1 MQRPLKIV
9 FLDAQTLGSDI
20 SLAPVASLGE
30 FVSYPSTKPE
40 EVFDRIAGFDVVITN
55 KVWMGKE
62 QIDSNP
68 ALKLI
73 CVAAT
78 GTNNVDTAY
87 AATKGI
93 PVRNAVD
100 YSTESVTQV
109 TWMHILNLVGQARWF
124 DGYVKD
130 GSYSASGC
138 FTNANVPFFELKG
151 KTFGTVGLGN
161 IGSRVAGVAEAFG
174 MKVLYYPTS
183 GKPHSDRYEADT
195 DLHHFLS
202 RCDVVSVHCP
212 LNDRTNGLI
221 GYDALAQMKRSAVI
235 VNMGRGGII
244 VEEDLA
250 RGPQGHARQDCR
262 RHHRGGRPRPRTGR
276 GSHRRRGSR
285 RVHEGTPARQPSLPP
300 SATPRADAAHAARR
314 LGQPRSSRMPG
325 PQDRGQYPPYI

>member
-1 MQRPLKIV
+1 MLKIV

-20 SLAPVASLGE
+20 SLAPVSDLGDY
-30 FVSYPSTKPE
+30 VSYPFTKPE
-40 EVFDRIAGFDVVITN
+40 DVLSRIAGFDVVITN

-62 QIDSNP
+62 QIDASP

-87 AATKGI
+87 AASKGI

-109 TWMHILNLVGQARWF
+109 TWMHILNLVGKARYF
-124 DGYVKD
+124 DDYVKD
-130 GSYSASGC
+130 GSYSTSGC
-138 FTNANVPFFELKG
+138 FTNATVPFFELRG
-151 KTFGTVGLGN
+151 KTYGTVGLGN

-195 DLHHFLS
+195 DLDSFLS

-212 LNDRTNGLI
+212 LNERTNGLI
-221 GYDALAQMKRSAVI
+221 GYRQLARMKRSAVI
-235 VNMGRGGII
+235 VNMGRGGIV
-244 VEEDLA
+244 VEADLA
-250 RGPQGHARQDCR
+250 RALDEGLIAGAATDVFTKEPLPSGHPYLKMQHPERLLLTPHIGWASREARICLVDKI
-262 RHHRGGRPRPRTGR
+262 
-276 GSHRRRGSR
+276 
-285 RVHEGTPARQPSLPP
+285 
-300 SATPRADAAHAARR
+300 AANIKDIFN
-314 LGQPRSSRMPG
+314 L
-325 PQDRGQYPPYI
+325 

>member
-1 MQRPLKIV
+1 MLKIV

-20 SLAPVASLGE
+20 SLAPVSDLGDY
-30 FVSYPSTKPE
+30 VSYPFTKPE
-40 EVFDRIAGFDVVITN
+40 DVLSRIAGFDVVITN

-62 QIDSNP
+62 QIDASP

-87 AATKGI
+87 AASKGI

-109 TWMHILNLVGQARWF
+109 TWMHILNLVGKARYF
-124 DGYVKD
+124 DDYVKD

-138 FTNANVPFFELKG
+138 FTNATVPFFELRG
-151 KTFGTVGLGN
+151 KTYGTVGLGN
-161 IGSRVAGVAEAFG
+161 IGSRVSAVAEAFG

-195 DLHHFLS
+195 DLDSFLS

-212 LNDRTNGLI
+212 LNERTNGLI
-221 GYDALAQMKRSAVI
+221 GYGQLARMKRSAVI
-235 VNMGRGGII
+235 VNMGRGGIV
-244 VEEDLA
+244 VEADLA
-250 RGPQGHARQDCR
+250 RALDEGLIAGAATDVFTKEPLPSGHPYLKMQHPERLLLTPHIGWASREARICLVDKI
-262 RHHRGGRPRPRTGR
+262 
-276 GSHRRRGSR
+276 
-285 RVHEGTPARQPSLPP
+285 
-300 SATPRADAAHAARR
+300 AANIKDIFN
-314 LGQPRSSRMPG
+314 L
-325 PQDRGQYPPYI
+325 

>member
-1 MQRPLKIV
+1 MLKIV

-20 SLAPVASLGE
+20 SLAPVSDLGDY
-30 FVSYPSTKPE
+30 VSYPFTKPE
-40 EVFDRIAGFDVVITN
+40 DVLSRIAGFDVVITN

-62 QIDSNP
+62 QIDASP

-87 AATKGI
+87 AASKGI

-109 TWMHILNLVGQARWF
+109 TWMHILNLVGKARYF
-124 DGYVKD
+124 DDYVKD

-138 FTNANVPFFELKG
+138 FTNATVPFFELRG
-151 KTFGTVGLGN
+151 KTYGTVGLGN
-161 IGSRVAGVAEAFG
+161 IGSRVSAVAEAFG

-195 DLHHFLS
+195 DLDSFLS

-212 LNDRTNGLI
+212 LNERTNGLI
-221 GYDALAQMKRSAVI
+221 GYEQLARMKRSAVI
-235 VNMGRGGII
+235 VNMGRGGIV
-244 VEEDLA
+244 VEADLA
-250 RGPQGHARQDCR
+250 RALDEGLIAGAATDVFTKEPLPSGHPYLKMKHRERLLLTPHIGWASREARICLVDKI
-262 RHHRGGRPRPRTGR
+262 
-276 GSHRRRGSR
+276 
-285 RVHEGTPARQPSLPP
+285 
-300 SATPRADAAHAARR
+300 AANIKDIFN
-314 LGQPRSSRMPG
+314 L
-325 PQDRGQYPPYI
+325 

>member
-1 MQRPLKIV
+1 MLKIV
-9 FLDAQTLGSDI
+9 FLDAQTLGNDI

-30 FVSYPSTKPE
+30 YVSYPSTRPE

-62 QIDSNP
+62 QMDASP
-68 ALKLI
+68 DLKLI

-87 AATKGI
+87 AAAKGI

-124 DGYVKD
+124 DDYVKD

-195 DLHHFLS
+195 DLHRFLS

-212 LNDRTNGLI
+212 LNERTKGLI

-250 RGPQGHARQDCR
+250 RALDEGLIAGAAADVFTKEPLPADHPFLHLQHPERLLLTPHIGWASREARECLVRKIADNI
-262 RHHRGGRPRPRTGR
+262 
-276 GSHRRRGSR
+276 
-285 RVHEGTPARQPSLPP
+285 RQ
-300 SATPRADAAHAARR
+300 TFEN
-314 LGQPRSSRMPG
+314 Q
-325 PQDRGQYPPYI
+325 

>member
-1 MQRPLKIV
+1 MLKIV
-9 FLDAQTLGSDI
+9 FLDAQTLGNDI

-30 FVSYPSTKPE
+30 YVSYPSTRPE

-62 QIDSNP
+62 QMDASP

-87 AATKGI
+87 AASKGI

-109 TWMHILNLVGQARWF
+109 TWMHILSLVGKARYF
-124 DGYVKD
+124 DEYVK
-130 GSYSASGC
+130 GGAYSASGC
-138 FTNANVPFFELKG
+138 FTNAVEPFFELKG

-161 IGSRVAGVAEAFG
+161 IGSRVAGIAEAFG

-195 DLHHFLS
+195 DLFRFLS

-212 LNDRTNGLI
+212 LNERTNGLI
-221 GYDALAQMKRSAVI
+221 GYEALKRMKPGGFI

-244 VEEDLA
+244 VEADLA
-250 RGPQGHARQDCR
+250 RALDEGVIAGAAVDVFTREPLPADHPYLHLLHPERLLLTPHIGWASREARICLV
-262 RHHRGGRPRPRTGR
+262 GKIAENIKNTFG
-276 GSHRRRGSR
+276 
-285 RVHEGTPARQPSLPP
+285 
-300 SATPRADAAHAARR
+300 
-314 LGQPRSSRMPG
+314 
-325 PQDRGQYPPYI
+325 IN

>member
-1 MQRPLKIV
+1 MLKIV

-20 SLAPVASLGE
+20 SLAPVSDLGDY
-30 FVSYPSTKPE
+30 VSYPFTKPE
-40 EVFDRIAGFDVVITN
+40 DVLSRIAGFDVVITN

-62 QIDSNP
+62 QIDASP

-87 AATKGI
+87 AASKGI

-109 TWMHILNLVGQARWF
+109 TWMHILNLVGKARYF
-124 DGYVKD
+124 DDYVKD

-138 FTNANVPFFELKG
+138 FTNATVPFFELRG
-151 KTFGTVGLGN
+151 KTYGTVGLGN
-161 IGSRVAGVAEAFG
+161 IGSRVSAVAEAFG

-195 DLHHFLS
+195 DLDSFLS

-212 LNDRTNGLI
+212 LNERTNGLI
-221 GYDALAQMKRSAVI
+221 GYEQLTRMKRSAVI
-235 VNMGRGGII
+235 VNMGRGGIV
-244 VEEDLA
+244 VEADLA
-250 RGPQGHARQDCR
+250 RALDEGLIAGAATDVFTKEPLPSGHPYLKMKHRERLLLTPHIGWASREARICLVDKI
-262 RHHRGGRPRPRTGR
+262 
-276 GSHRRRGSR
+276 
-285 RVHEGTPARQPSLPP
+285 
-300 SATPRADAAHAARR
+300 AANIKDIFN
-314 LGQPRSSRMPG
+314 L
-325 PQDRGQYPPYI
+325 

>member
-1 MQRPLKIV
+1 MLKIV
-9 FLDAQTLGSDI
+9 FLDAQTLGNDI

-30 FVSYPSTKPE
+30 YVSYPSTRPE

-62 QIDSNP
+62 QIDSSS

-87 AATKGI
+87 AASKGI

-109 TWMHILNLVGQARWF
+109 TWMHILSLVGKARYF
-124 DGYVKD
+124 DDYVK
-130 GSYSASGC
+130 GGAYSASGC
-138 FTNANVPFFELKG
+138 FTNAVEPFFELKG

-161 IGSRVAGVAEAFG
+161 IGSRVAGIAEAFG
-174 MKVLYYPTS
+174 MKVLYHPTS

-195 DLHHFLS
+195 DLFRFLS

-212 LNDRTNGLI
+212 LNERTNGLI
-221 GYDALAQMKRSAVI
+221 GYEALTRMKPGSFI

-244 VEEDLA
+244 VEADLA
-250 RGPQGHARQDCR
+250 RALDEGEIAGAAVDVFTREPLPADHPYLHLLHPERLLLTPHIGWASREARICLV
-262 RHHRGGRPRPRTGR
+262 GKIAENIKNTFG
-276 GSHRRRGSR
+276 
-285 RVHEGTPARQPSLPP
+285 
-300 SATPRADAAHAARR
+300 
-314 LGQPRSSRMPG
+314 
-325 PQDRGQYPPYI
+325 IN

>member
-1 MQRPLKIV
+1 MLKIV

-20 SLAPVASLGE
+20 SLAPVSDLGDY
-30 FVSYPSTKPE
+30 VSYPFTKPE
-40 EVFDRIAGFDVVITN
+40 DVFERIAGFDVVITN

-62 QIDSNP
+62 QIDASP

-87 AATKGI
+87 AASKGI

-109 TWMHILNLVGQARWF
+109 TWMHILNLVGKARYF
-124 DGYVKD
+124 DDYVKD
-130 GSYSASGC
+130 GSYSTSGC
-138 FTNANVPFFELKG
+138 FTNATVPFFELRG
-151 KTFGTVGLGN
+151 KTYGTVGLGN

-195 DLHHFLS
+195 DLDSFFS

-212 LNDRTNGLI
+212 LNERTNGLI
-221 GYDALAQMKRSAVI
+221 GYGQLARMKRSAVI
-235 VNMGRGGII
+235 VNMGRGGIV
-244 VEEDLA
+244 VEADLA
-250 RGPQGHARQDCR
+250 RALDEGLIAGAATDVFTKEPLPSGHPYLKMQHPERLLLTPHIGWASREARICLVDKI
-262 RHHRGGRPRPRTGR
+262 
-276 GSHRRRGSR
+276 
-285 RVHEGTPARQPSLPP
+285 
-300 SATPRADAAHAARR
+300 AANIKDIFN
-314 LGQPRSSRMPG
+314 L
-325 PQDRGQYPPYI
+325 

>member
-1 MQRPLKIV
+1 MLKIV
-9 FLDAQTLGSDI
+9 FLDAQTLGNDV

-30 FVSYPSTKPE
+30 YVSYPSTRPE

-62 QIDSNP
+62 QMDSSP

-87 AATKGI
+87 AAEKGI

-109 TWMHILNLVGQARWF
+109 TWMHILGLVGQARYF

-130 GSYSASGC
+130 GSYSVSGC
-138 FTNANVPFFELKG
+138 FTNAAVPFFELRG

-195 DLHHFLS
+195 DLRSFLS

-212 LNDRTNGLI
+212 LNERTNGLI

-244 VEEDLA
+244 VEADLA
-250 RGPQGHARQDCR
+250 RALDEGLIAGAAADVFTKEPMPADHPFLHLRHPERLLLTPHIGWASREARECLIR
-262 RHHRGGRPRPRTGR
+262 KIAENITK
-276 GSHRRRGSR
+276 
-285 RVHEGTPARQPSLPP
+285 TFNL
-300 SATPRADAAHAARR
+300 
-314 LGQPRSSRMPG
+314 
-325 PQDRGQYPPYI
+325 

>member
-1 MQRPLKIV
+1 MLKIV

-20 SLAPVASLGE
+20 SLAPVSDLGDY
-30 FVSYPSTKPE
+30 VSYPFTKPE
-40 EVFDRIAGFDVVITN
+40 DVLSRIAGFDVVITN

-62 QIDSNP
+62 QIDASP

-87 AATKGI
+87 AASKGI

-109 TWMHILNLVGQARWF
+109 TWMHILNLVGKARYF
-124 DGYVKD
+124 DDYVKD

-138 FTNANVPFFELKG
+138 FTNATVPFFELRG
-151 KTFGTVGLGN
+151 KTYGTVGLGN
-161 IGSRVAGVAEAFG
+161 IGSRVSAVAEAFG

-195 DLHHFLS
+195 DLDSFLS

-212 LNDRTNGLI
+212 LNERTNGLI
-221 GYDALAQMKRSAVI
+221 GYEQLTRMKRSAVI
-235 VNMGRGGII
+235 VNMGRGGIV
-244 VEEDLA
+244 VEADLA
-250 RGPQGHARQDCR
+250 RALDEGLIAGAATDVFTKEPLPSGHPYLKMQHPERLLLTPHIGWASREARICLVDKI
-262 RHHRGGRPRPRTGR
+262 
-276 GSHRRRGSR
+276 
-285 RVHEGTPARQPSLPP
+285 
-300 SATPRADAAHAARR
+300 AANIKDIFN
-314 LGQPRSSRMPG
+314 L
-325 PQDRGQYPPYI
+325 

>member
-1 MQRPLKIV
+1 MLKIV

-20 SLAPVASLGE
+20 SLAPVSDLGDY
-30 FVSYPSTKPE
+30 VSYPFTKPE
-40 EVFDRIAGFDVVITN
+40 DVFERIAGFDVVITN

-62 QIDSNP
+62 QIDASP

-87 AATKGI
+87 AASKGI

-109 TWMHILNLVGQARWF
+109 TWMHILNLVGKARYF
-124 DGYVKD
+124 DDFVKD
-130 GSYSASGC
+130 GSYSTSGC
-138 FTNANVPFFELKG
+138 FTNATVPFFELRG
-151 KTFGTVGLGN
+151 KTYGTVGLGN

-195 DLHHFLS
+195 DLDSFLS

-212 LNDRTNGLI
+212 LNERTNGLI
-221 GYDALAQMKRSAVI
+221 GYGQLARMKRSAVI
-235 VNMGRGGII
+235 VNMGRGGIV
-244 VEEDLA
+244 VEADLA
-250 RGPQGHARQDCR
+250 RALDESLIAGAAADVFTKEPLPSGHPYLKMQHPERLLLTPHIGWASREARICLVDKI
-262 RHHRGGRPRPRTGR
+262 
-276 GSHRRRGSR
+276 
-285 RVHEGTPARQPSLPP
+285 
-300 SATPRADAAHAARR
+300 AANIKDIFN
-314 LGQPRSSRMPG
+314 L
-325 PQDRGQYPPYI
+325 

>member
-1 MQRPLKIV
+1 MLKIV

-20 SLAPVASLGE
+20 SLAPVSDLGDY
-30 FVSYPSTKPE
+30 VSYPFTKPE
-40 EVFDRIAGFDVVITN
+40 DVLSRIAGFDVVITN

-62 QIDSNP
+62 QIDASP

-87 AATKGI
+87 AVSKGI

-109 TWMHILNLVGQARWF
+109 TWMHILNLVGKARYF
-124 DGYVKD
+124 DDYVKD

-138 FTNANVPFFELKG
+138 FTNATVPFFELRG
-151 KTFGTVGLGN
+151 KTYGTVGLGN
-161 IGSRVAGVAEAFG
+161 IGSRVSAVAEAFG

-195 DLHHFLS
+195 DLDSFLS

-212 LNDRTNGLI
+212 LNERTNGLI
-221 GYDALAQMKRSAVI
+221 GYGQLARMKRSAVI
-235 VNMGRGGII
+235 VNMGRGGIV
-244 VEEDLA
+244 VEADLA
-250 RGPQGHARQDCR
+250 RALDEGLIAGAATDVFTKEPLPSGHPYLKMQHPERLLLTPHIGWASREARICLVDKI
-262 RHHRGGRPRPRTGR
+262 
-276 GSHRRRGSR
+276 
-285 RVHEGTPARQPSLPP
+285 
-300 SATPRADAAHAARR
+300 AANIKDIFN
-314 LGQPRSSRMPG
+314 L
-325 PQDRGQYPPYI
+325 

>member
-1 MQRPLKIV
+1 MLKIV

-20 SLAPVASLGE
+20 SLAPVSDLGDY
-30 FVSYPSTKPE
+30 VSYPFTKPE
-40 EVFDRIAGFDVVITN
+40 DVLSRIAGFDVVITN

-62 QIDSNP
+62 QINASP

-87 AATKGI
+87 AASKGI

-109 TWMHILNLVGQARWF
+109 TWMHILNLVGKARYF
-124 DGYVKD
+124 DDYVKD

-138 FTNANVPFFELKG
+138 FTNATVPFFELRG
-151 KTFGTVGLGN
+151 KTYGTVGLGN
-161 IGSRVAGVAEAFG
+161 IGSRVSAVAEAFG

-195 DLHHFLS
+195 DLDSFLS

-212 LNDRTNGLI
+212 LNERTSGLI
-221 GYDALAQMKRSAVI
+221 GYGQLARMKRSAVI
-235 VNMGRGGII
+235 VNMGRGGIV
-244 VEEDLA
+244 VEADLA
-250 RGPQGHARQDCR
+250 RALDEGLIAGAATDVFTKEPLPSGHPYLTMQHPERLLLTPHIGWASREARICLVDKI
-262 RHHRGGRPRPRTGR
+262 
-276 GSHRRRGSR
+276 
-285 RVHEGTPARQPSLPP
+285 
-300 SATPRADAAHAARR
+300 AANIKDIFN
-314 LGQPRSSRMPG
+314 L
-325 PQDRGQYPPYI
+325 

>member
-1 MQRPLKIV
+1 MLKIV

-20 SLAPVASLGE
+20 SLAPVSDLGDY
-30 FVSYPSTKPE
+30 VSYPFTKPE
-40 EVFDRIAGFDVVITN
+40 DVFERIAGFDVVITN

-62 QIDSNP
+62 QIDASP

-87 AATKGI
+87 AASKGI

-109 TWMHILNLVGQARWF
+109 TWMHILNLVGKARYF
-124 DGYVKD
+124 DDYVKD

-138 FTNANVPFFELKG
+138 FTNATVPFFELRG
-151 KTFGTVGLGN
+151 KTYGTVGLGN
-161 IGSRVAGVAEAFG
+161 IGSRVSAVAEAFG

-195 DLHHFLS
+195 DLDSFLS

-212 LNDRTNGLI
+212 LNERTNGLI
-221 GYDALAQMKRSAVI
+221 GYEQLARMKRSAVI
-235 VNMGRGGII
+235 VNMGRGGIV
-244 VEEDLA
+244 VEADLA
-250 RGPQGHARQDCR
+250 RALDEGLIAGAATDVFTKEPLPSGHPYLKMQHPERLLLTPHIGWASREARICLVDKI
-262 RHHRGGRPRPRTGR
+262 
-276 GSHRRRGSR
+276 
-285 RVHEGTPARQPSLPP
+285 
-300 SATPRADAAHAARR
+300 AANIKDIFN
-314 LGQPRSSRMPG
+314 L
-325 PQDRGQYPPYI
+325 

>member
-1 MQRPLKIV
+1 MQRTLKIV
-9 FLDAQTLGSDI
+9 FLDAQTLGDDV

-30 FVSYPSTKPE
+30 YVSYPSTRPE

-55 KVWMGKE
+55 KVWMGRE
-62 QIDSNP
+62 QMDSSP

-78 GTNNVDTAY
+78 GTNNVDTVY
-87 AATKGI
+87 AAEKGI
-93 PVRNAVD
+93 PVLNAVD

-109 TWMHILNLVGQARWF
+109 TWMHILGLVGKARYF

-138 FTNANVPFFELKG
+138 FTDASVPFFELRG

-161 IGSRVAGVAEAFG
+161 IGSRVAAVAEAFG

-183 GKPHSDRYEADT
+183 GRPHSDRYEADT
-195 DLHHFLS
+195 DLCSFLS

-212 LNDRTNGLI
+212 LNDRTKGLI

-250 RGPQGHARQDCR
+250 RALDEGLVAGAAADVFTKEPMPADHPFLHLQHPERLSLTPHIGWASREARECLIRKIAENIQK
-262 RHHRGGRPRPRTGR
+262 TF
-276 GSHRRRGSR
+276 
-285 RVHEGTPARQPSLPP
+285 T
-300 SATPRADAAHAARR
+300 
-314 LGQPRSSRMPG
+314 
-325 PQDRGQYPPYI
+325 I

>member
-1 MQRPLKIV
+1 MLKIV

-20 SLAPVASLGE
+20 SLAPVASLGHY
-30 FVSYPSTKPE
+30 VSYPSTKPE

-62 QIDSNP
+62 QMDSNP
-68 ALKLI
+68 SLKLI

-87 AATKGI
+87 AAAKGI

-109 TWMHILNLVGQARWF
+109 TWMHILNLVGKARYF

-138 FTNANVPFFELKG
+138 FTNAAEPFSELRG
-151 KTFGTVGLGN
+151 KTFGTVGLGH
-161 IGSRVAGVAEAFG
+161 IGSRVAAVAEAFG

-183 GKPHSDRYEADT
+183 GQPHSDRYEADT
-195 DLHHFLS
+195 DLHSFLS

-212 LNDRTNGLI
+212 LNERTNGLI
-221 GYDALAQMKRSAVI
+221 GYAALEKMKRSAVI
-235 VNMGRGGII
+235 VNMGRGGIV
-244 VEEDLA
+244 VEADLCRALEEGLIAGAATDVFTKEPLPADHPYLKLQHPERLLLTPHIGWASREA
-250 RGPQGHARQDCR
+250 RICLVEKIAENIR
-262 RHHRGGRPRPRTGR
+262 RAF
-276 GSHRRRGSR
+276 
-285 RVHEGTPARQPSLPP
+285 E
-300 SATPRADAAHAARR
+300 
-314 LGQPRSSRMPG
+314 
-325 PQDRGQYPPYI
+325 IN

>member
-1 MQRPLKIV
+1 MLKIV
-9 FLDAQTLGSDI
+9 FLDAQTLGNDV

-30 FVSYPSTKPE
+30 YVSYPATKPE

-62 QIDSNP
+62 QMDSSP

-87 AATKGI
+87 AAEKGI

-109 TWMHILNLVGQARWF
+109 TWMHILGLVGQARYF
-124 DGYVKD
+124 DAYVKD

-138 FTNANVPFFELKG
+138 FTNAAVPFFELRG

-161 IGSRVAGVAEAFG
+161 IGTRVAGVAEAFG

-195 DLHHFLS
+195 DLNSFLS

-212 LNDRTNGLI
+212 LNDRTRGLI
-221 GYDALAQMKRSAVI
+221 GYADLARMKRSAVI

-250 RGPQGHARQDCR
+250 RALDEGLVAGAAADVFTKEPMPADHPFLHLQHPERLLLTPHIGWASREARECLIR
-262 RHHRGGRPRPRTGR
+262 KIAENITK
-276 GSHRRRGSR
+276 
-285 RVHEGTPARQPSLPP
+285 TFNL
-300 SATPRADAAHAARR
+300 
-314 LGQPRSSRMPG
+314 
-325 PQDRGQYPPYI
+325 

>member
-1 MQRPLKIV
+1 MLKIV
-9 FLDAQTLGSDI
+9 FLDAQTLGNDV

-30 FVSYPSTKPE
+30 YVSYPSTRPE

-55 KVWMGKE
+55 RVWMGKE
-62 QIDSNP
+62 QMDSSP

-87 AATKGI
+87 AAEKGI

-109 TWMHILNLVGQARWF
+109 TWMHILGLVGQARYF

-138 FTNANVPFFELKG
+138 FTNAAVPFFELRG

-195 DLHHFLS
+195 DLRSFLS

-212 LNDRTNGLI
+212 LNERTNGLI

-244 VEEDLA
+244 VEADLA
-250 RGPQGHARQDCR
+250 RALDEGLIAGAAADVFTKEPMPADHPFLHLRHPERLLLTPHIGWASREARECLIR
-262 RHHRGGRPRPRTGR
+262 KIAENITK
-276 GSHRRRGSR
+276 
-285 RVHEGTPARQPSLPP
+285 TFNL
-300 SATPRADAAHAARR
+300 
-314 LGQPRSSRMPG
+314 
-325 PQDRGQYPPYI
+325 

>member
-1 MQRPLKIV
+1 MLKIV

-20 SLAPVASLGE
+20 SLAPVSDLGDY
-30 FVSYPSTKPE
+30 VSYPFTKPE
-40 EVFDRIAGFDVVITN
+40 DVFERIAGFDVVITN

-62 QIDSNP
+62 QIDASP

-87 AATKGI
+87 AASKGI

-109 TWMHILNLVGQARWF
+109 TWMHILNLVGKARYF
-124 DGYVKD
+124 DDYVKD
-130 GSYSASGC
+130 GSYSTSGC
-138 FTNANVPFFELKG
+138 FTNATVPFFELRG
-151 KTFGTVGLGN
+151 KTYGTVGLGN

-195 DLHHFLS
+195 DLDSFLS

-212 LNDRTNGLI
+212 LNERTNGLI
-221 GYDALAQMKRSAVI
+221 GYGQLARMKRSAVI
-235 VNMGRGGII
+235 VNMGRGGIV
-244 VEEDLA
+244 VEADLA
-250 RGPQGHARQDCR
+250 RALDEGLIAGAATDVFTKEPLPADHPYLKMQHPERLLLTPHIGWASREARICL
-262 RHHRGGRPRPRTGR
+262 
-276 GSHRRRGSR
+276 
-285 RVHEGTPARQPSLPP
+285 VEKI
-300 SATPRADAAHAARR
+300 AANIKETFH
-314 LGQPRSSRMPG
+314 L
-325 PQDRGQYPPYI
+325 

>member
-1 MQRPLKIV
+1 MLKIV

-20 SLAPVASLGE
+20 SLAPVSDLGDY
-30 FVSYPSTKPE
+30 VCYPFTRPE
-40 EVFDRIAGFDVVITN
+40 DVFERIAGFDVVITN

-62 QIDSNP
+62 QIDSSP

-87 AATKGI
+87 AASKGI

-109 TWMHILNLVGQARWF
+109 TWMHILNLVGKARYF
-124 DGYVKD
+124 DDYVKD

-138 FTNANVPFFELKG
+138 FTNATVPFFELRG
-151 KTFGTVGLGN
+151 KTYGTVGLGN
-161 IGSRVAGVAEAFG
+161 IGSRVSAVAEAFG

-195 DLHHFLS
+195 DLDSFLS

-212 LNDRTNGLI
+212 LNERTNGLI
-221 GYDALAQMKRSAVI
+221 GYDRLARMKRSAVI
-235 VNMGRGGII
+235 VNMGRGGIV
-244 VEEDLA
+244 VEADLA
-250 RGPQGHARQDCR
+250 RALDEGLIAGAATDVFTKEPLPSGHPYLTMQHPERLLLTPHIGWASREARICLVDKI
-262 RHHRGGRPRPRTGR
+262 
-276 GSHRRRGSR
+276 
-285 RVHEGTPARQPSLPP
+285 
-300 SATPRADAAHAARR
+300 AANIKETFN
-314 LGQPRSSRMPG
+314 L
-325 PQDRGQYPPYI
+325 

>member
-1 MQRPLKIV
+1 MLKIV
-9 FLDAQTLGSDI
+9 FLDAQTLGNDI

-30 FVSYPSTKPE
+30 YVSYPSTRPE
-40 EVFDRIAGFDVVITN
+40 EVFDRLAGFDVVITN

-62 QIDSNP
+62 QIDSSS

-87 AATKGI
+87 AASKGI

-109 TWMHILNLVGQARWF
+109 TWMHILSLVGKARYF
-124 DGYVKD
+124 DDYVK
-130 GSYSASGC
+130 GGAYSASGC
-138 FTNANVPFFELKG
+138 FTNAVEPFFELKG

-161 IGSRVAGVAEAFG
+161 IGSRVAGIAEAFG

-195 DLHHFLS
+195 DLFRFLS

-212 LNDRTNGLI
+212 LNERTNGLI
-221 GYDALAQMKRSAVI
+221 GYEALTRMKPGSFI

-244 VEEDLA
+244 VEADLA
-250 RGPQGHARQDCR
+250 RALDEGEIAGAAVDVFTREPLQADHPYLHLLHPERLLLTPHIGWASREARICLV
-262 RHHRGGRPRPRTGR
+262 GKIAENIKNTFG
-276 GSHRRRGSR
+276 
-285 RVHEGTPARQPSLPP
+285 
-300 SATPRADAAHAARR
+300 
-314 LGQPRSSRMPG
+314 
-325 PQDRGQYPPYI
+325 IN

>member
-1 MQRPLKIV
+1 MLKIV

-30 FVSYPSTKPE
+30 YVSYPSTKPE

-62 QIDSNP
+62 QMDSSP

-87 AATKGI
+87 AASKGI

-109 TWMHILNLVGQARWF
+109 TWMHILGLVGKARFF

-130 GSYSASGC
+130 GTYSGSGC
-138 FTNANVPFFELKG
+138 FTNAAEPFFELRG
-151 KTFGTVGLGN
+151 KTFGTVGLGH
-161 IGSRVAGVAEAFG
+161 IGSRVAAVAEAFG

-195 DLHHFLS
+195 DLYRFLS

-212 LNDRTNGLI
+212 LNDRTSGLI
-221 GYDALAQMKRSAVI
+221 GYDALKQMKPSAVI

-244 VEEDLA
+244 VESDLA
-250 RGPQGHARQDCR
+250 RALDEGLLAGAAADVFTKEPMPADHPFLTLRHPERLLLTPHIGWASREARICLVEKIAENIKN
-262 RHHRGGRPRPRTGR
+262 TFAI
-276 GSHRRRGSR
+276 
-285 RVHEGTPARQPSLPP
+285 V
-300 SATPRADAAHAARR
+300 
-314 LGQPRSSRMPG
+314 
-325 PQDRGQYPPYI
+325 

>member
-1 MQRPLKIV
+1 MLKIV

-20 SLAPVASLGE
+20 SLAPVSDLGDD
-30 FVSYPSTKPE
+30 VSYPFTKPE
-40 EVFDRIAGFDVVITN
+40 DVLSRIAGFDVVITN

-62 QIDSNP
+62 QIDASP

-87 AATKGI
+87 AASKGI

-109 TWMHILNLVGQARWF
+109 TWMHILNLVGKARYF
-124 DGYVKD
+124 DDYVKD
-130 GSYSASGC
+130 GSYSTSGC
-138 FTNANVPFFELKG
+138 FTNATVPFFELRG
-151 KTFGTVGLGN
+151 KTYGTVGLGN

-195 DLHHFLS
+195 DLDSFLS

-212 LNDRTNGLI
+212 LNERTNGLI
-221 GYDALAQMKRSAVI
+221 GYGQLARMKRSAVI
-235 VNMGRGGII
+235 VNMGRGGIV
-244 VEEDLA
+244 VEADLA
-250 RGPQGHARQDCR
+250 RALDEGMIAGAATDVFTKEPLPSGHPYLKMQHPERLLLTPHIGWASREARICLVDKI
-262 RHHRGGRPRPRTGR
+262 
-276 GSHRRRGSR
+276 
-285 RVHEGTPARQPSLPP
+285 
-300 SATPRADAAHAARR
+300 AANIKDIFN
-314 LGQPRSSRMPG
+314 L
-325 PQDRGQYPPYI
+325 

>member
-1 MQRPLKIV
+1 MLKIV
-9 FLDAQTLGSDI
+9 FLDAQTLGNDI

-30 FVSYPSTKPE
+30 YVSYPSTRPE

-62 QIDSNP
+62 QIDSSS

-87 AATKGI
+87 AASKGI

-109 TWMHILNLVGQARWF
+109 TWMHILSLVGKARYF
-124 DGYVKD
+124 DDYVK
-130 GSYSASGC
+130 GGAYSASGC
-138 FTNANVPFFELKG
+138 FTNAVEPFFELKG

-161 IGSRVAGVAEAFG
+161 IGSRVAGIAEAFG

-195 DLHHFLS
+195 DLFRFLS

-212 LNDRTNGLI
+212 LNERTNGLI
-221 GYDALAQMKRSAVI
+221 GYEALTRMKPGSFI

-244 VEEDLA
+244 VEADLA
-250 RGPQGHARQDCR
+250 RALDEGEIAGAAVDVFTREPLPADHPYLHLLHPERLLLTPHIGWASREARICLVR
-262 RHHRGGRPRPRTGR
+262 KIAENIKNTFG
-276 GSHRRRGSR
+276 
-285 RVHEGTPARQPSLPP
+285 
-300 SATPRADAAHAARR
+300 
-314 LGQPRSSRMPG
+314 
-325 PQDRGQYPPYI
+325 IN

>member
-1 MQRPLKIV
+1 MLKIV

-20 SLAPVASLGE
+20 SLAPVSDLGDY
-30 FVSYPSTKPE
+30 VSYPFTKPE
-40 EVFDRIAGFDVVITN
+40 DVLSRIAGFDVVITN

-62 QIDSNP
+62 QIDASP

-87 AATKGI
+87 AASKGI

-109 TWMHILNLVGQARWF
+109 TWMHILNLVGKARYF
-124 DGYVKD
+124 DDYVKD

-138 FTNANVPFFELKG
+138 FTNATVPFFELRG
-151 KTFGTVGLGN
+151 KTYGTVGLGN
-161 IGSRVAGVAEAFG
+161 IGSRVSAVAEAFG

-195 DLHHFLS
+195 DLDSFLS

-212 LNDRTNGLI
+212 LNERTNGLI
-221 GYDALAQMKRSAVI
+221 GYRQLARMKRSAVI
-235 VNMGRGGII
+235 VNMGRGGIV
-244 VEEDLA
+244 VEADLA
-250 RGPQGHARQDCR
+250 RALDEGLIAGAATDVFTKEPLPSGHPYLKMQHPERLLLTPHIGWASREARICLVDKI
-262 RHHRGGRPRPRTGR
+262 
-276 GSHRRRGSR
+276 
-285 RVHEGTPARQPSLPP
+285 
-300 SATPRADAAHAARR
+300 AANIKDIFN
-314 LGQPRSSRMPG
+314 L
-325 PQDRGQYPPYI
+325 

>member
-1 MQRPLKIV
+1 MLKIV

-30 FVSYPSTKPE
+30 YVSYPATKPE

-62 QIDSNP
+62 QMDSSP

-87 AATKGI
+87 AAEKGI

-109 TWMHILNLVGQARWF
+109 TWMHILGLVGQARYF
-124 DGYVKD
+124 DAYVKD

-138 FTNANVPFFELKG
+138 FTNAAVPFFELRG

-195 DLHHFLS
+195 DLEHFLS

-212 LNDRTNGLI
+212 LNDRTRGLI
-221 GYDALAQMKRSAVI
+221 GYAALARMKRSAVI

-250 RGPQGHARQDCR
+250 RALDEGLVAGAAADVFTKEPMPADHPFLHLQHPERLLLTPHIGWASREARECLIR
-262 RHHRGGRPRPRTGR
+262 KIAENITK
-276 GSHRRRGSR
+276 
-285 RVHEGTPARQPSLPP
+285 TFNLK
-300 SATPRADAAHAARR
+300 
-314 LGQPRSSRMPG
+314 
-325 PQDRGQYPPYI
+325 